1 MCPELQGTR
10 GGLGWPRAE
19 EPERGPEPAVL
30 GSRPPCWVAVG
41 WSGHHPSPPASRS
54 PLCPSEVFCRDGKV
68 LREGDRVTM
77 PRLADTYQTLASEG
91 ARAFY
96 NGSLT
101 AQIVRDIQA
110 AGECEGLRGGS
121 PELGPRGLGSSGPA
135 WAGHWAF
142 RDHLVRE
149 RKGHGATAP
158 GEVRAERDGTVQ
170 ERKLPHP
177 WLPECGGGKQM

>member
-1 MCPELQGTR
+1 MCPEQQGTR
-10 GGLGWPRAE
+10 GGLGGPRAE
-19 EPERGPEPAVL
+19 EPERGPEPLSWALVPRAGWL
-30 GSRPPCWVAVG
+30 WGSPATAPQ
-41 WSGHHPSPPASRS
+41 PPASRS
-54 PLCPSEVFCRDGKV
+54 PLCPSEVFCQDGKV

-77 PRLADTYQTLASEG
+77 PRLADTYETLASEG

-101 AQIVRDIQA
+101 AQIVRDIQE

-135 WAGHWAF
+135 WAGHWAL
-142 RDHLVRE
+142 RDHLAGE
-149 RKGHGATAP
+149 GEGHGATAP

-177 WLPECGGGKQM
+177 WLPECGGGKQV